1 MLKSTSIDIA
11 KFRFRIARATVN
23 ECERN
28 AELTAK
34 VMLIC
39 STLEEYM
46 SNKYYKGYS
55 IDYHVFMLYS

>member
-34 VMLIC
+34 
-39 STLEEYM
+39 
-46 SNKYYKGYS
+46 SNA
-55 IDYHVFMLYS
+55 FMLHFGRIYVKQVL